1 MKASFVA
8 AAFAIICST
17 LLFLSPPLSRA
28 VDSMDDSATA
38 PENDPSINNNE
49 TPAEAGPPSTITVPD
64 SATDTD
70 AAARSAEIQLT
81 PAQAPQ
87 SSAIGASAPSTVNS
101 GNGDPVVNY
110 ERAQNPP
117 PYDAGLAE
125 QFMME
130 DENDLPLLGIDVRLD
145 ERKLKSGE
153 NISGLLI
160 VAVDP
165 GSPAA
170 TAGLEGFQH
179 KITSAVETVAMA
191 AAMVFPLAAPAAMLV
206 PMLESSHVG
215 EHYDLIV
222 AVDGYRVRNLLDL
235 QDAVRDVQPG
245 QTIYLSIVRD
255 GKRLPVAVK
264 LPRQALLPSSPP

>member
-1 MKASFVA
+1 MNRRTIPAV
-8 AAFAIICST
+8 FALICST
-17 LLFLSPPLSRA
+17 LLFFSPPLSRA
-28 VDSMDDSATA
+28 EDSMDDSATA
-38 PENDPSINNNE
+38 PENDPSTNSNE
-49 TPAEAGPPSTITVPD
+49 APAEAGPPSTITVPD
-64 SATDTD
+64 AITDTD
-70 AAARSAEIQLT
+70 AAAGSAEIPVP
-81 PAQAPQ
+81 PAQTPQ
-87 SSAIGASAPSTVNS
+87 SSAIGASTPSTVNR
-101 GNGDPVVNY
+101 GDDDPVANY

-130 DENDLPLLGIDVRLD
+130 DENDLPLLGVDVRLD

-160 VAVDP
+160 VAVNP

-170 TAGLEGFQH
+170 TAGLKGFQH
-179 KITSAVETVAMA
+179 KVTSAVETVAMT

-206 PMLESSHVG
+206 PLLESSHIG
-215 EHYDLIV
+215 ERYDLIV

-245 QTIYLSIVRD
+245 QTVYLSIVRD
-255 GKRLPVAVK
+255 GKRLRVPVN
-264 LPRQALLPSSPP
+264 LPRQPVLPSYPQ

>member
-1 MKASFVA
+1 MNRRTIA
-8 AAFAIICST
+8 AAFGIICST

-28 VDSMDDSATA
+28 ADLMDDSVTA
-38 PENDPSINNNE
+38 PENDPS
-49 TPAEAGPPSTITVPD
+49 TDHSDAATEAGPPSTITVPD
-64 SATDTD
+64 SVTDTD
-70 AAARSAEIQLT
+70 AAVGSAEIPLT
-81 PAQAPQ
+81 PAQTSQ
-87 SSAIGASAPSTVNS
+87 SSAVGASAPSTVNS
-101 GNGDPVVNY
+101 GYGDPVVNY
-110 ERAQNPP
+110 QRAQNPP

-125 QFMME
+125 QLMME

-153 NISGLLI
+153 SISGLLI

-170 TAGLEGFQH
+170 TAGLKGFQH

-206 PMLESSHVG
+206 PVLESSHVG

-222 AVDGYRVRNLLDL
+222 GVDGYRVRNLLDL

-245 QTIYLSIVRD
+245 QTVYLSILRD

-264 LPRQALLPSSPP
+264 LPRPSLLPPSPP